1 MLNLGKD
8 GGLYQPI
15 LLWWAGP
22 RSASHSVR
30 PHRDSGC
37 QSPAVS
43 LGHRLQKQPT
53 GVAFTVGVME
63 PLEKEKEDN
72 PSATANLLSK
82 IFFCWLNPLFRAG
95 YKRRL
100 EEDDMYK
107 VLPEDASERLGEELQ
122 W

>member
-1 MLNLGKD
+1 
-8 GGLYQPI
+8 
-15 LLWWAGP
+15 
-22 RSASHSVR
+22 
-30 PHRDSGC
+30 
-37 QSPAVS
+37 VS